1 MSAQLSP
8 FSAFLKRSVDIIVS
22 ATAIFIFLP
31 IFIIAP
37 LLIKLESPGPVFFR
51 QKRFGQN
58 NEMFGCLKFRSMY
71 LEACSANEIR
81 LTERSDPRVTRIGDF
96 LRRSSLDEIP
106 QFINILKGDMS
117 VVGPRPHPPGVKAGG
132 RIYEDLVTNFSDR
145 YAVKPGL
152 TGWAQV
158 NGLRG
163 NTFSEEDLTER
174 FKYDMDYI
182 RNWSLWLDLVIIV
195 RTLFL
200 GFAGKNAF

>member
-1 MSAQLSP
+1 
-8 FSAFLKRSVDIIVS
+8 
-22 ATAIFIFLP
+22 
-31 IFIIAP
+31 
-37 LLIKLESPGPVFFR
+37 
-51 QKRFGQN
+51 
-58 NEMFGCLKFRSMY
+58 
-71 LEACSANEIR
+71 
-81 LTERSDPRVTRIGDF
+81 
-96 LRRSSLDEIP
+96 
-106 QFINILKGDMS
+106 MS

>member
-71 LEACSANEIR
+71 L
-81 LTERSDPRVTRIGDF
+81 
-96 LRRSSLDEIP
+96 
-106 QFINILKGDMS
+106 
-117 VVGPRPHPPGVKAGG
+117 
-132 RIYEDLVTNFSDR
+132 
-145 YAVKPGL
+145 
-152 TGWAQV
+152 
-158 NGLRG
+158 
-163 NTFSEEDLTER
+163 
-174 FKYDMDYI
+174 
-182 RNWSLWLDLVIIV
+182 
-195 RTLFL
+195 
-200 GFAGKNAF
+200 